1 VTSVSAST
9 TGLAHSPTLSSHSRS
24 DDDESDVVEEDQGPR
39 VQISLVP
46 EEVTISKGS
55 GLEKTGQKVIG
66 PATEYGGSQSFDGSP
81 PMPESV
87 FSQGLSPTS
96 SVFIP
101 AGEIPIAESSAVMST
116 VLSPTGPVF
125 IPAEQIPI
133 PANGH
138 TYSRGLSATA
148 PIFVPSVPN
157 NVPYLL
163 CVADTSRSVRRQGCL
178 NQSLEQIDIVR
189 QVEMDARRKHFEYVV
204 DWMWSPNSDLL
215 VSTDRT

>member
-1 VTSVSAST
+1 MSD
-9 TGLAHSPTLSSHSRS
+9 
-24 DDDESDVVEEDQGPR
+24 DDDESDGVEEDQVIRG
-39 VQISLVP
+39 QIPLVS
-46 EEVTISKGS
+46 EEAAIGAERGYGKTCQRDIGDASRCEGS
-55 GLEKTGQKVIG
+55 HNFYIAV
-66 PATEYGGSQSFDGSP
+66 ATSYVSQALP
-81 PMPESV
+81 PTAP
-87 FSQGLSPTS
+87 
-96 SVFIP
+96 VFIP
-101 AGEIPIAESSAVMST
+101 VGETPIPDSPAVMST

-148 PIFVPSVPN
+148 PIFVPNVPN

>member
-1 VTSVSAST
+1 MST
-9 TGLAHSPTLSSHSRS
+9 KIPVDSSPYSQPHFIINQH
-24 DDDESDVVEEDQGPR
+24 DDDESDGVEEDQVIRG
-39 VQISLVP
+39 QIPLVS
-46 EEVTISKGS
+46 EEAA
-55 GLEKTGQKVIG
+55 IG
-66 PATEYGGSQSFDGSP
+66 AERGYAVATSYVSQALP
-81 PMPESV
+81 PTAP
-87 FSQGLSPTS
+87 
-96 SVFIP
+96 VFIP
-101 AGEIPIAESSAVMST
+101 VGETPIPDSPAVMST

-148 PIFVPSVPN
+148 PIFVPNVPN